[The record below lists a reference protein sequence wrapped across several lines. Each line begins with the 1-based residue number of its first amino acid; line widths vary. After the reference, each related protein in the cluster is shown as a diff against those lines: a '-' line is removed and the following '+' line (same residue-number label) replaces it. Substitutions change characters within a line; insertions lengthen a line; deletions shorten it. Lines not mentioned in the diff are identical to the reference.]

1 MNAKP
6 RPRSRDRRRLVGLL
20 LVPAVVFLVVVYVVP
35 FANLLL
41 LSFHHPEWS
50 LESYRSIA
58 HNAFLWDVLLSTLS
72 LAGGTT
78 LICLVLGY
86 PVAYLMARSG
96 PRLQKILAILIIVPL
111 WTNLLVRMYAWIIV
125 LGRKGAIN
133 IGLDHLG
140 IISDPLPLLYN
151 RAAVYVGMVHVM
163 IPLMILPIFA
173 VMRQVDFGLVNA
185 ARSLG
190 ASPFTALIWVF
201 FPLTLPGVSA
211 GCLLVFVLSVAFYVT
226 PAILGGEMDVT
237 YVLAIDREV
246 NVLLNWPLAS
256 AMAAVLLLVVLVV
269 IILYQRFLGFGI
281 TGGSGPG
288 TLARGTWLLRGFA
301 SILALASRGANV
313 VLPRRGKNRFILPP
327 ALGTIARHVSGWA
340 VVVFIVGPILI
351 VFPLAFTST
360 SYMVFPPVGFSS
372 RWFETYFT
380 SAAWIQPT
388 VLSFQVA
395 IITALIAL
403 PLGLISAVAMVRAQF
418 VGKSFMLGFLIS
430 PLIVPVIILA
440 IALYF
445 AFAPLHLVG
454 TVAGLV
460 LAHVVLALPLVVI
473 MLSGALQAIDED
485 LERAARSLGAGP
497 VRAFLLVTLPMMI
510 PAFVTAGFFA
520 FLISFDEVVIA
531 LFLTGPGTTTLPRQ
545 LWEAVRFDV
554 KPTIAAVSTLLI
566 LLSIVLLLVSEGVRA
581 WLGRKRTTRTANEP
595 SMVASRT

>member
-1 MNAKP
+1 MSGPPVRVARN
-6 RPRSRDRRRLVGLL
+6 RRSRVGFL
-20 LVPAVVFLVVVYVVP
+20 LVPAVVFLIVVYVVP
-35 FANLLL
+35 FTNLLL
-41 LSFHHPEWS
+41 LSFGYPEWS
-50 LESYRSIA
+50 LESYRTIA
-58 HNAFLWDVLLSTLS
+58 YNSFLWDVLLSTLS

-86 PVAYLMARSG
+86 PVAYLMVRST
-96 PRLQKILAILIIVPL
+96 PRLQKILAILIIVPV
-111 WTNLLVRMYAWIIV
+111 WTNLLVRMYAWVIV

-133 IGLDHLG
+133 IGLDYLNV
-140 IISDPLPLLYN
+140 ISDPLPLLYN
-151 RAAVYVGMVHVM
+151 RGAVYVGMVHVM

-173 VMRQVDFGLVNA
+173 VMRQVDFGLVSA

-226 PAILGGEMDVT
+226 PAILGGESDVT

-256 AMAAVLLLVVLVV
+256 AMAAVLLLVVLIVIVV
-269 IILYQRFLGFGI
+269 YQKFLGFGI

-301 SILALASRGANV
+301 SILSLGSRAANV
-313 VLPRRGKNRFILPP
+313 ILPLRRANRFILPP
-327 ALGTIARHVSGWA
+327 ALGTLARHVAGWS

-380 SAAWIQPT
+380 SAAWIDPT
-388 VLSFQVA
+388 VLSFEVA
-395 IITALIAL
+395 ILTTLIAL
-403 PLGLISAVAMVRAQF
+403 PLGLITAVAMVRAQF
-418 VGKSFMLGFLIS
+418 VGKSFMMGFLIS

-440 IALYF
+440 IAFYF
-445 AFAPLHLVG
+445 AFAPLHLIG

-485 LERAARSLGAGP
+485 FERAARSLGAGP
-497 VRAFLLVTLPMMI
+497 VRAFVLVTLPMMI
-510 PAFVTAGFFA
+510 PAVVTAGFFG

-566 LLSIVLLLVSEGVRA
+566 MLSIMLLLVSEGVRA
-581 WLGRKRTTRTANEP
+581 WLGRTRTTRPASKP
-595 SMVASRT
+595 SAAASTT

>member
-1 MNAKP
+1 MSESSAST
-6 RPRSRDRRRLVGLL
+6 SRDRRRFVGLL
-20 LVPAVVFLVVVYVVP
+20 IVPAVVFLVVVYVVP

-41 LSFHHPEWS
+41 LSFDYPEWS
-50 LESYRSIA
+50 LDNYRSIA
-58 HNAFLWDVLLSTLS
+58 HNPFLWGVLLSTLR
-72 LAGGTT
+72 LAAGVT

-86 PVAYLMARSG
+86 PVAYLMARST
-96 PRLQKILAILIIVPL
+96 PRLQNFLAILIILPV

-125 LGRKGAIN
+125 LGRKGVLN
-133 IGLDHLG
+133 IGLSSLD

-151 RAAVYVGMVHVM
+151 RGAVYVGMVHVM

-173 VMRQVDFGLVNA
+173 VMRQVDFGLVNT

-190 ASPFTALIWVF
+190 ASPLSALIWVF

-226 PAILGGEMDVT
+226 PAILGGETDVT
-237 YVLAIDREV
+237 YVLVIDREV

-256 AMAAVLLLVVLVV
+256 AMAAVLLLVMLVV
-269 IILYQRFLGFGI
+269 IVLYQKFLGFGI

-288 TLARGTWLLRGFA
+288 ALARGTWLLRGFT
-301 SILALASRGANV
+301 SFLSLCSRVANV
-313 VLPRRGKNRFILPP
+313 ILPRRRAKRFVLPP
-327 ALGTIARHVSGWA
+327 ALGTIARHVLGWS
-340 VVVFIVGPILI
+340 VVAFIVGPILI

-360 SYMVFPPVGFSS
+360 SYMVFPPVGFSF
-372 RWFETYFT
+372 RWFETYFA
-380 SAAWIQPT
+380 SDAWIRPT
-388 VLSFQVA
+388 VLSFEVA
-395 IITALIAL
+395 IITMLVAL
-403 PLGLISAVAMVRAQF
+403 PLGLITAVAMVRAQF
-418 VGKSFMLGFLIS
+418 VGKSLMLGFLIS

-473 MLSGALQAIDED
+473 MLSGALQAIDETF
-485 LERAARSLGAGP
+485 ERAARSLGAGP
-497 VRAFLLVTLPMMI
+497 VRAFVLVTLPMMI
-510 PAFVTAGFFA
+510 PAVVTAGFFG

-566 LLSIVLLLVSEGVRA
+566 ALSIVLLLVSEGVRA
-581 WLGRKRTTRTANEP
+581 WLSRRRATRPA
-595 SMVASRT
+595 

>member
-1 MNAKP
+1 MSESSAST
-6 RPRSRDRRRLVGLL
+6 SRDRRRFVGLL
-20 LVPAVVFLVVVYVVP
+20 IVPAVVFLVVVYVVP

-41 LSFHHPEWS
+41 LSFDYPEWS
-50 LESYRSIA
+50 LDNYRSIA
-58 HNAFLWDVLLSTLS
+58 HNPFLWGVLLSTLS
-72 LAGGTT
+72 LAAGVT

-86 PVAYLMARSG
+86 PVAYLMARST
-96 PRLQKILAILIIVPL
+96 PRLQNFLAILIILPV

-125 LGRKGAIN
+125 LGRKGVLN
-133 IGLDHLG
+133 IGLSSLD

-151 RAAVYVGMVHVM
+151 RGAVYVGMVHVM

-173 VMRQVDFGLVNA
+173 VMRQVDFGLVNT

-190 ASPFTALIWVF
+190 ASPLSALIWVF

-226 PAILGGEMDVT
+226 PAILGGETDVT
-237 YVLAIDREV
+237 YVLVIDREV

-256 AMAAVLLLVVLVV
+256 AMAAVLLLVMLVV
-269 IILYQRFLGFGI
+269 IVLYQKFLGFGI

-288 TLARGTWLLRGFA
+288 ALARGTWLLRGFT
-301 SILALASRGANV
+301 SFLSLCSRVANV
-313 VLPRRGKNRFILPP
+313 ILPRRRAKRFVLPP
-327 ALGTIARHVSGWA
+327 ALGTIARHVLGWS
-340 VVVFIVGPILI
+340 VVAFIVGPILI

-360 SYMVFPPVGFSS
+360 SYMVFPPVGFSF
-372 RWFETYFT
+372 RWFETYFA
-380 SAAWIQPT
+380 SDAWIRPT
-388 VLSFQVA
+388 VLSFEVA
-395 IITALIAL
+395 IITMLVAL
-403 PLGLISAVAMVRAQF
+403 PLGLITAVAMVRAQF
-418 VGKSFMLGFLIS
+418 VGKSLMLGFLIS

-473 MLSGALQAIDED
+473 MLSGALQAIDETF
-485 LERAARSLGAGP
+485 ERAARSLGAGP
-497 VRAFLLVTLPMMI
+497 VRAFVLVTLPMMI
-510 PAFVTAGFFA
+510 PAVVTAGFFG

-566 LLSIVLLLVSEGVRA
+566 ALSIVLLLVSEGVRA
-581 WLGRKRTTRTANEP
+581 WLSRRRATRPA
-595 SMVASRT
+595 

>member
-1 MNAKP
+1 MSGSPVRVA
-6 RPRSRDRRRLVGLL
+6 RDRRSLVGLL

-41 LSFHHPEWS
+41 LSFGYPEWS

-58 HNAFLWDVLLSTLS
+58 HDPFLWDILLSTLS

-86 PVAYLMARSG
+86 PVAYLMVRST
-96 PRLQKILAILIIVPL
+96 PRLQKILAILIIVPV

-133 IGLDHLG
+133 IGLDYLN

-151 RAAVYVGMVHVM
+151 RGAVYVGMVHVM

-226 PAILGGEMDVT
+226 PAILGGEADVT

-256 AMAAVLLLVVLVV
+256 AMAAVLLLVMLVV
-269 IILYQRFLGFGI
+269 IVLYQKFLGFGI

-301 SILALASRGANV
+301 SILSLGSRIANV
-313 VLPRRGKNRFILPP
+313 ILPRRRANRFILPP
-327 ALGTIARHVSGWA
+327 ALGTIARHVSGWS
-340 VVVFIVGPILI
+340 VVVFIVGPILV

-372 RWFETYFT
+372 RWFATYFT
-380 SAAWIQPT
+380 SAAWLDPT
-388 VLSFQVA
+388 VLSFEVA
-395 IITALIAL
+395 ILTTLIAL
-403 PLGLISAVAMVRAQF
+403 PLGLITAVAMVRAQF
-418 VGKSFMLGFLIS
+418 VGKSFMMGFLIS

-440 IALYF
+440 IAFYF

-485 LERAARSLGAGP
+485 FERAARSLGAGP
-497 VRAFLLVTLPMMI
+497 VRAFVLVTLPMMI
-510 PAFVTAGFFA
+510 PAVVTAGFFG

-566 LLSIVLLLVSEGVRA
+566 MLSIMLLLVSEGVRA
-581 WLGRKRTTRTANEP
+581 WLGRTRTTRPASKP
-595 SMVASRT
+595 SVAASTT